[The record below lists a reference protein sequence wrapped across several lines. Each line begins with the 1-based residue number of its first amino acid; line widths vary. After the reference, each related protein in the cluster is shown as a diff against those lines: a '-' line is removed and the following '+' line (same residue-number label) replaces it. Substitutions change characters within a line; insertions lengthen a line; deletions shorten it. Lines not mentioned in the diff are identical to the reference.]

1 MENIKHGKGIGFTK
15 TYLCLR
21 EKDLSLGRV
30 DFLETDL
37 LVGKVI
43 FSVLAVRGF
52 LGKIFFDLFVTE
64 IRKESCFF
72 FFQLLFFGN
81 RFLG

>member
-1 MENIKHGKGIGFTK
+1 M
-15 TYLCLR
+15 R

-52 LGKIFFDLFVTE
+52 LGKIFFL
-64 IRKESCFF
+64 ICLLQKLESNLVSFF
-72 FFQLLFFGN
+72 FSYYFSVIDF
-81 RFLG
+81 

>member
-52 LGKIFFDLFVTE
+52 LGKIFFFDLFVTE
-64 IRKESCFF
+64 IRK
-72 FFQLLFFGN
+72 
-81 RFLG
+81 